1 MTAAIQPATSSQAL
15 ATAPAIASSTP
26 HENELRNLKML
37 SDAGVISQEMYL
49 QRRREILE
57 TTPGPKAITKTRPLK
72 NYVILDPRQS
82 AP

>member
-1 MTAAIQPATSSQAL
+1 
-15 ATAPAIASSTP
+15 
-26 HENELRNLKML
+26 ML

-57 TTPGPKAITKTRPLK
+57 TTPNSTVNTNARSLR

-82 AP
+82 APAAR